1 MNRRDASGTH
11 TSVDQRRVTHTH
23 TANTN
28 RAGYVYMYRC
38 RLPGNT
44 KHCVLSVKN
53 VGQSNSAG
61 EHSHCSS
68 PRQLRLSSPVSAA
81 CLREHGN
88 LRSRTLRLYFT
99 NQFFETKVMGD
110 FLTPSCSLFFFS
122 CFFSSYSHVARL
134 TVTLDQKKEFARRR
148 RTAGRTTGERR
159 HSPQHCLCRRVV
171 AFIHRDD
178 EEGGSSRAHLAC
190 RKSPA
195 SSTLPCEI

>member
-1 MNRRDASGTH
+1 MPRGRTRPSTSGAL
-11 TSVDQRRVTHTH
+11 HTH

-99 NQFFETKVMGD
+99 NQFFETKVLGD
-110 FLTPSCSLFFFS
+110 FSTPSCSLFFF
-122 CFFSSYSHVARL
+122 FFLFPCRTSHGDSGPEEGVCASEKDSGTNNRGKASQSAAL
-134 TVTLDQKKEFARRR
+134 SVQT
-148 RTAGRTTGERR
+148 
-159 HSPQHCLCRRVV
+159 CRRV
-171 AFIHRDD
+171 HT
-178 EEGGSSRAHLAC
+178 SR
-190 RKSPA
+190 R
-195 SSTLPCEI
+195 